1 MQTQRILLTGGCCLA
16 FGAAFANIGLLL
28 KTGTSVSHLTGDISK
43 LSIDIVRAT
52 PAIWTEALHVTV
64 AASAFFIG
72 AFLAGFFIH
81 NPTLDF
87 TRPYGRMVTV
97 IGLLLI
103 TSALVIDR
111 FPVIGVAAAALG
123 CGLQNSL
130 AQSYGGIVLRTTHLT
145 GLITDFGVTLGMR
158 ARGFDIP
165 RWKIL
170 APFLLISSFFL
181 GGLACSV
188 LFALESFDPIL
199 VAGIGYCAAGIGWTL
214 FKHVL
219 RPAFATRTSIQ

>member
-1 MQTQRILLTGGCCLA
+1 MQTPKKVLFGGCCLA
-16 FGAAFANIGLLL
+16 FGAAFANVGLLL

-43 LSIDIVRAT
+43 LSIDIVRVT
-52 PAIWTEALHVTV
+52 PTIWIEALQVTS
-64 AASAFFIG
+64 AAFAFFIG

-87 TRPYGRMVTV
+87 TRPYGRTVTG

-103 TSALVIDR
+103 AAALLVDR
-111 FPVIGVAAAALG
+111 FPVAGIALAALG

-130 AQSYGGIVLRTTHLT
+130 ARSSRGIVLRTTHLT

-158 ARGFDIP
+158 AHGFDIP
-165 RWKIL
+165 SWKIL
-170 APFLLISSFFL
+170 VPFLLIASFFL
-181 GGLACSV
+181 GGLTCSM
-188 LFALESFDPIL
+188 LFVYGPFDPIM
-199 VAGIGYCAAGIGWTL
+199 VAGISYCTAGIGWTL

-219 RPAFATRTSIQ
+219 LPFFAHQSKS